1 MIFSLENLSTS
12 QPEINPEVV
21 NGINLR
27 KINNPTEEGSFE
39 RLVIS
44 HPIIAK
50 SIYLAENIKRLELE
64 NLKKNLF
71 SYNFFSS
78 FIKLSDFP
86 WQISHSY

>member
-1 MIFSLENLSTS
+1 MCIRDR
-12 QPEINPEVV
+12 PDIRPEVV

-50 SIYLAENIKRLELE
+50 SIYLAENMKRLEIE
-64 NLKKNLF
+64 KLKKNLF
-71 SYNFFSS
+71 LYNFFNS
-78 FIKLSDFP
+78 FIKLFDFP
-86 WQISHSY
+86 WQIYHSF